1 MERTRAERRYKT
13 ALIKK
18 RLWNKGYWKDNI
30 EQETIYSRSQHA
42 YIPITNEYIKRQYR
56 YAYRNE
62 GKWRHAGMKKF
73 YGCGPDCWYCN
84 PQIRCEWRE
93 KSICA
98 AINKLDYADF
108 IEALS

>member
-18 RLWNKGYWKDNI
+18 RVWARSVWNEISKN
-30 EQETIYSRSQHA
+30 EETWSSS
-42 YIPITNEYIKRQYR
+42 KRAFVPTDEEFVKKCKR
-56 YAYRNE
+56 RALRNE
-62 GKWRHAGMKKF
+62 GKWRFARMKKF

-84 PQIRCEWRE
+84 PQIRCAWRE
-93 KSICA
+93 STIQA
-98 AINKLDYADF
+98 EINKLDYADF